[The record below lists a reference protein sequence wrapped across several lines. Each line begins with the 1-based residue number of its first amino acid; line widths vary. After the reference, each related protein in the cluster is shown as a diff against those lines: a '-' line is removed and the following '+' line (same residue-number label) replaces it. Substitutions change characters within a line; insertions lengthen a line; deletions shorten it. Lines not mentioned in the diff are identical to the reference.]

1 MPATQTTPTK
11 NLQKN
16 GTWYA
21 IRNFAAMAISVGV
34 LSACTT
40 AAGPVFS
47 GVVKPVSDKG
57 DVYLYRTEAFT
68 AGGDAFTVR
77 LDNEKIGELTNG
89 SFIHLRLEPGKHV
102 LRVKPSGLLT
112 VGAEAEMDLQAG
124 KTLFYRYEFPTGV
137 LTNLLFAG
145 AGVIPKDEAT
155 AVAEMATLK
164 AMK

>member
-1 MPATQTTPTK
+1 MKTLQTTSTK
-11 NLQKN
+11 NLQKKRA
-16 GTWYA
+16 WRA
-21 IRNFAAMAISVGV
+21 IKNFTVIAFGVGI
-34 LSACTT
+34 LSACAT
-40 AAGPVFS
+40 AEGPQFS
-47 GVVKPVSDKG
+47 GVVKPVADKG

-77 LDNEKIGELTNG
+77 LDNEKIGELANG

-112 VGAEAEMDLQAG
+112 VGAEAELDLQAG
-124 KTLFYRYEFPTGV
+124 KTLFYRYEFPTGI
-137 LTNLLFAG
+137 LTNLLFVG
-145 AGVIPKDEAT
+145 AGVVLKDEAT